1 MKNLNKR
8 TISAF
13 FVMLIVFCATSAVA
27 FATGGDEGAVSNFYA
42 TFWALVPPFVAI
54 ALALIT
60 KEVYSSLFIGIVLG
74 GLFSANMHPIV
85 ALDNVL
91 NEGIIAA
98 VSGTAGIFI
107 FLVILGALVA
117 LVNKAGGS
125 YAM

>member
-1 MKNLNKR
+1 MKKLNKR

-13 FVMLIVFCATSAVA
+13 FVMLVVFCATSMIA

-42 TFWALVPPFVAI
+42 TFWALIPPLVAI

-74 GLFSANMHPIV
+74 GLLSANMHPIA

-91 NEGIIAA
+91 NEGIISA
-98 VSGTAGIFI
+98 VSGTAGIFV
-107 FLVILGALVA
+107 FLVILGAMAA
-117 LVNKAGGS
+117 LINNAGG
-125 YAM
+125 